1 MGSEEEMYDVQ
12 EIRDKKYERGKYYY
26 LVKWEGYSSDQ
37 NTWEPEEH
45 LLTVPEI
52 LNKFN
57 EQFDSGLKKKSS
69 HRAKKMQNKIQQKKK
84 EAKKKNDIKRNSLSE
99 LRRLN
104 RQLDENEQGKVRDE
118 PSVKKRLKRVEE
130 QSVSEDSFL
139 PDFWEDYDD
148 IKILQTGKEASKEK
162 ELPGTKE
169 KFKAVE
175 IRESLPTKE
184 KPKVPEGREVP
195 AMKEKPKVPEGR
207 EVPAMKE
214 KPKVL
219 EGREV
224 LAMKEKPKGSEVRE
238 VLAMK
243 EKPKASEVRE
253 VPAMKEK
260 PKAPEVREVPAM
272 KEKPKVLEGREVPAM
287 KEKPK
292 GSEVREVPAMK
303 EKPKGSE
310 VREVPAMK
318 EKPKASEVREVPA
331 MKEKPKAPEIHRVED
346 THKDLFDLISESAK
360 TTSEKAS
367 EKLKQN
373 AVVRASALERL
384 EETNKKLKD
393 AIFQAKEKKQSL
405 DKPLILSQP
414 KLVEKPKP
422 KILSES
428 RELFKRAPSASGF
441 RFTHIESKGNLKYD
455 KPVRILGCRQIG
467 DEISYVVLFQPRMDG
482 KIPSPSVYSQSELVH
497 QASWLLCDYWLNNI

>member
-303 EKPKGSE
+303 EKPK
-310 VREVPAMK
+310 
-318 EKPKASEVREVPA
+318 AS
-331 MKEKPKAPEIHRVED
+331 EIHRVED